1 MPLLLESKNSLEN
14 LINIIQKINSDQY
27 SQKID
32 LLANSS
38 IGEHVRHIIEL
49 FQQLLNGYSTGIIN
63 YDDRKR
69 DKKLQ
74 EDPNFAIESINE
86 IILKLNKENID
97 LEILTIY
104 NNYKS
109 KIFSNYFRELI
120 YNIEHFIHHQAIIK
134 IGVESLNIKLENEN
148 FGMAKSTIQYKKECV
163 Q

>member
-86 IILKLNKENID
+86 IILKLDKENID

-120 YNIEHFIHHQAIIK
+120 YNIEHCIHHQAIIK
-134 IGVESLNIKLENEN
+134 IGLESLNIKLENEN